1 MINQS
6 KLKIVLGLIYLAIV
20 IAFLLLFF
28 NYFSLKDFATY
39 ELLKSNRDTLNELKN
54 SNFIFTS
61 ILFLLFCIIW
71 CLLLGFASPIYL
83 LGGFIFGKWI
93 GSILVILG
101 LSFGSTILYLLGNY
115 FFKNLIEEKFS
126 SKYKKLTLKIHQNEF
141 FYFIIYRLVGG
152 IPFFLQNL
160 IPILFKIKL
169 KNYFFGSIIGL
180 SPQLFAGASLGSGLN
195 NIFENNLTPPS
206 LFEII
211 LTPEVYIPF
220 IGIII
225 LIVLSFSLRKY
236 FFK

>member
-101 LSFGSTILYLLGNY
+101 LSFGSTILYLLGSY

-211 LTPEVYIPF
+211 LTPDVYIPF

-225 LIVLSFSLRKY
+225 LIILSFLLRKY

>member
-101 LSFGSTILYLLGNY
+101 LSFGSTIRIARIFYVALFLHK
-115 FFKNLIEEKFS
+115 KNLDTIEVKF
-126 SKYKKLTLKIHQNEF
+126 F
-141 FYFIIYRLVGG
+141 
-152 IPFFLQNL
+152 
-160 IPILFKIKL
+160 
-169 KNYFFGSIIGL
+169 NY
-180 SPQLFAGASLGSGLN
+180 
-195 NIFENNLTPPS
+195 PS
-206 LFEII
+206 L
-211 LTPEVYIPF
+211 
-220 IGIII
+220 
-225 LIVLSFSLRKY
+225 
-236 FFK
+236 